1 MKRVALILLTA
12 FAFSY
17 AMHAVLYEDSL
28 EAVATLE
35 QNEILV
41 LNEIEFSVQNS
52 AIVSINFTGY
62 IPGPH
67 AGYVDPYLWMELD
80 GNLVS
85 TSIRGSF
92 ETSTADSVPFFI
104 PKHGTYMK
112 ELEPGTH
119 TVQVKVW
126 GRPISDDQGTVP
138 IQTMLLQVLVLEAI
152 TPPPQEAGKPWEETR
167 LPESP
172 PSSSSVTVP
181 DCIEVTDDAGRQA
194 DCRIEN
200 DQLMIS
206 SLRTGTYFATSK
218 QGKTIK
224 IVKIE

>member
-12 FAFSY
+12 FTFSY

-28 EAVATLE
+28 EALAILE

-52 AIVSINFTGY
+52 AIVSINFAGY
-62 IPGPH
+62 IPSPH
-67 AGYVDPYLWMELD
+67 AGYVDPYVWMELD

-92 ETSTADSVPFFI
+92 GTPIADSVPFFI

-126 GRPISDDQGTVP
+126 GRSISDDPGTVP

-152 TPPPQEAGKPWEETR
+152 TPPPQEVDKPWEETS

-172 PSSSSVTVP
+172 PSFSSVTVT
-181 DCIEVTDDAGRQA
+181 DCIEVIDDAGRQV

-200 DQLMIS
+200 DHVMIS
-206 SLRTGTYFATSK
+206 SLTTGIYFATSK